1 MADEE
6 TVLICLPFAGAGP
19 SFFTPWQKVA
29 PEGLRILPVSLPGRE
44 KRFPEPAYTSAA
56 PAVDDAD
63 AQVTAAL
70 GAEGGG
76 GGPVVLFGHSMG
88 AVLAYELAHRIEQ
101 SGGAGGAIRPAA
113 LVVSGAP
120 GPWTPRT
127 DRADGL
133 PDEEFAARARAFAG
147 YDHPALADPEM
158 RELLLP
164 ALRADVRLHETYV
177 PSTDRPL
184 SVPVLSVRGREDTLV
199 GAAEAAEWGRAT
211 TEKLTVAE
219 PAGGHMYLTERPG
232 ELLEL
237 VAAEVRAARGR

>member
-19 SFFTPWQKVA
+19 SFFTPWQKLA

-44 KRFPEPAYTSAA
+44 KRFPEPAHTSAA
-56 PAVDDAD
+56 PAVDDAY
-63 AQVTAAL
+63 AQVVAAL
-70 GAEGGG
+70 GGGDGSG

-88 AVLAYELAHRIEQ
+88 AVLAYELAHRIER
-101 SGGAGGAIRPAA
+101 SGGPVRLAA

-127 DRADGL
+127 DRAHGL
-133 PDEEFAARARAFAG
+133 PDEEFATRVRAFAG

-164 ALRADVRLHETYV
+164 TLRADVRLHETYA

-184 SVPVLSVRGREDTLV
+184 GVPVISVRGREDTLV

-211 TEKLTVAE
+211 TGKLTVAE
-219 PAGGHMYLTERPG
+219 PAGGHMYLTQRPG

-237 VAAEVRAARGR
+237 VASGVRAASGR

>member
-1 MADEE
+1 MADED

-19 SFFTPWQKVA
+19 SFFTPWQKLA
-29 PEGLRILPVSLPGRE
+29 PEGLRILPLSLPGRE
-44 KRFPEPAYTSAA
+44 KRFPEPAYDAAA
-56 PAVDDAD
+56 PAVDDAY

-70 GAEGGG
+70 GGADGDGGG
-76 GGPVVLFGHSMG
+76 SSPVVLFGHSMG
-88 AVLAYELAHRIEQ
+88 AVLAYELAHRIER
-101 SGGAGGAIRPAA
+101 AGGPVRLAA

-133 PDEEFAARARAFAG
+133 PDEEFAARVRAFAG

-184 SVPVLSVRGREDTLV
+184 GVPVISVRGREDTLV

-211 TEKLTVAE
+211 TGKLTVAE
-219 PAGGHMYLTERPG
+219 PAGGHMYLAERPG

>member
-1 MADEE
+1 MADDD

-19 SFFTPWQKVA
+19 SFFTPWRKLA

-44 KRFPEPAYTSAA
+44 KRFPEPAHTSAA
-56 PAVDDAD
+56 PAVDDAY
-63 AQVTAAL
+63 AQVAAAL
-70 GAEGGG
+70 ADGGR
-76 GGPVVLFGHSMG
+76 VVLFGHSMG
-88 AVLAYELAHRIEQ
+88 AVLAYELAHRIER
-101 SGGAGGAIRPAA
+101 SGGPIRLEA

-133 PDEEFAARARAFAG
+133 PDEEFAARVRAFAG

-164 ALRADVRLHETYV
+164 VLRADVRLHETYA
-177 PSTDRPL
+177 PSFEEPL
-184 SVPVLSVRGREDTLV
+184 SVPVLAVRGREDALV

-211 TEKLTVAE
+211 TGKLTVAE
-219 PAGGHMYLTERPG
+219 PAGGHMYLAERPG

-237 VAAEVRAARGR
+237 VAVEVRAARGR

>member
-1 MADEE
+1 MAAED

-19 SFFTPWQKVA
+19 SFFTPWQKGA

-44 KRFPEPAYTSAA
+44 KRFPEPAYDAAA
-56 PAVDDAD
+56 PAVDDAY

-70 GAEGGG
+70 GGAEGDGG
-76 GGPVVLFGHSMG
+76 GSQVVLFGHSMG
-88 AVLAYELAHRIEQ
+88 AVLAYELAHRIERA
-101 SGGAGGAIRPAA
+101 AGPVRLAA

-133 PDEEFAARARAFAG
+133 PDEEFAARVRAFAG

-177 PSTDRPL
+177 PSTERPL
-184 SVPVLSVRGREDTLV
+184 SVPVLAVRGREDTLV

-211 TEKLTVAE
+211 TGKLTVAE
-219 PAGGHMYLTERPG
+219 PAGGHMYLAERPD

>member
-1 MADEE
+1 MADVD

-19 SFFTPWQKVA
+19 SFFTPWQKLA

-44 KRFPEPAYTSAA
+44 KRFPEPAYDAAA
-56 PAVDDAD
+56 PAVDDAY

-70 GAEGGG
+70 GGADGDGGG
-76 GGPVVLFGHSMG
+76 SRVVLFGHSMG
-88 AVLAYELAHRIEQ
+88 AVLAYELAHRIER
-101 SGGAGGAIRPAA
+101 AGGPVHLAA

-133 PDEEFAARARAFAG
+133 PDEEFAARVRAFAG

-177 PSTDRPL
+177 PSTDSPL
-184 SVPVLSVRGREDTLV
+184 SVPVISVRGREDTLV

-211 TEKLTVAE
+211 TGKLTVAE
-219 PAGGHMYLTERPG
+219 PAGGHMYLAERPG

>member
-1 MADEE
+1 MADED

-19 SFFTPWQKVA
+19 SFFTPWQKLA

-44 KRFPEPAYTSAA
+44 KRFPEPAYDAAA
-56 PAVDDAD
+56 PAVDDAY

-70 GAEGGG
+70 GGADGDEGGS
-76 GGPVVLFGHSMG
+76 PVVLFGHSMG
-88 AVLAYELAHRIEQ
+88 AVLAYELAHRIER
-101 SGGAGGAIRPAA
+101 AGGPVRLAA

-120 GPWTPRT
+120 GPWTPRA

-133 PDEEFAARARAFAG
+133 PDEEFAARVRAFAG

-164 ALRADVRLHETYV
+164 ALRADVRLHEMYV
-177 PSTDRPL
+177 PSTDSPL
-184 SVPVLSVRGREDTLV
+184 SAPVISVRGREDTLV
-199 GAAEAAEWGRAT
+199 GATEAAEWGRAT
-211 TEKLTVAE
+211 TAKLTVAE
-219 PAGGHMYLTERPG
+219 PAGGHMYLAERPG

>member
-1 MADEE
+1 VADEE
-6 TVLICLPFAGAGP
+6 TVLICMPFAGAGP
-19 SFFTPWQKVA
+19 SFFTPWQKLA

-44 KRFPEPAYTSAA
+44 KRFAEPAHTSAA
-56 PAVDDAD
+56 PAVDDAY

-70 GAEGGG
+70 GGQDGGGG

-88 AVLAYELAHRIEQ
+88 AVLAYELAHRIER
-101 SGGAGGAIRPAA
+101 SGGVVRLDA

-120 GPWTPRT
+120 GPWAPRT
-127 DRADGL
+127 HGADGL
-133 PDEEFAARARAFAG
+133 PDEEFTARIRALAG

-164 ALRADVRLHETYV
+164 TLRADVRLHETYV

-184 SVPVLSVRGREDTLV
+184 GVPVICVRGREDALV
-199 GAAEAAEWGRAT
+199 GTAEAAEWGRAT
-211 TEKLTVAE
+211 TGQLTVAE

-237 VAAEVRAARGR
+237 VAAAVRAARGR

>member
-1 MADEE
+1 MADDD

-19 SFFTPWQKVA
+19 SFFTPWRRLA

-44 KRFPEPAYTSAA
+44 KRFPEPAHTSAA
-56 PAVDDAD
+56 PAVDDAY

-70 GAEGGG
+70 AGGG
-76 GGPVVLFGHSMG
+76 RVALFGHSMG
-88 AVLAYELAHRIEQ
+88 AVLAYELAHRIER
-101 SGGAGGAIRPAA
+101 SGGAIRLEA

-133 PDEEFAARARAFAG
+133 PDEEFAARVRAFAG

-164 ALRADVRLHETYV
+164 VLRADVRLHETYT
-177 PSTDRPL
+177 PSFEGPL
-184 SVPVLSVRGREDTLV
+184 SVPVLSVRGREDALV
-199 GAAEAAEWGRAT
+199 GPAEAAEWGRAT
-211 TEKLTVAE
+211 TGKVTVAE
-219 PAGGHMYLTERPG
+219 PAGGHMYLAERPG

-237 VAAEVRAARGR
+237 VAAEVRAAGGR

>member
-1 MADEE
+1 MADDD

-19 SFFTPWQKVA
+19 SFFTPWRSLA

-44 KRFPEPAYTSAA
+44 KRFPEPAHTSAA
-56 PAVDDAD
+56 PAVDDAY

-70 GAEGGG
+70 AGGG
-76 GGPVVLFGHSMG
+76 RVALFGHSMG
-88 AVLAYELAHRIEQ
+88 AVLAYELAHRIGR
-101 SGGAGGAIRPAA
+101 SGGAIRLEA

-133 PDEEFAARARAFAG
+133 PDEEFAARVRAFAG

-164 ALRADVRLHETYV
+164 VLRADVRLHETYA
-177 PSTDRPL
+177 PSFEGPL
-184 SVPVLSVRGREDTLV
+184 SVPVLSVRGREDALV

-211 TEKLTVAE
+211 TGKLTVAE
-219 PAGGHMYLTERPG
+219 PAGGHMYLAERPG

-237 VAAEVRAARGR
+237 VAAEVRAAGGR

>member
-1 MADEE
+1 MADED

-19 SFFTPWQKVA
+19 SFFTPWQKLA

-44 KRFPEPAYTSAA
+44 KRFPEPAYDAAA
-56 PAVDDAD
+56 PAVDDAY

-70 GAEGGG
+70 GGTDGDGGG
-76 GGPVVLFGHSMG
+76 SPVVLFGHSMG
-88 AVLAYELAHRIEQ
+88 AVLAYELARRIER
-101 SGGAGGAIRPAA
+101 AGGPVRLAA

-133 PDEEFAARARAFAG
+133 PDEEFAARVRAFAG

-177 PSTDRPL
+177 PSTESPL
-184 SVPVLSVRGREDTLV
+184 GVPVISVRGREDTLV

-211 TEKLTVAE
+211 TGKLTVAE
-219 PAGGHMYLTERPG
+219 PAGGHMYLAERPG

>member
-19 SFFTPWQKVA
+19 SFFTPWQKLA

-44 KRFPEPAYTSAA
+44 KRFPEPAHTSAA
-56 PAVDDAD
+56 PAVDDAY

-70 GAEGGG
+70 GGEDGS

-88 AVLAYELAHRIEQ
+88 AVLAYELAHRIER
-101 SGGAGGAIRPAA
+101 SGGPVRLAA

-133 PDEEFAARARAFAG
+133 PDEEFAARVRAFAG

-177 PSTDRPL
+177 PSTERPL
-184 SVPVLSVRGREDTLV
+184 GVPVISVRGREDTLV

-211 TEKLTVAE
+211 TGKLTVAE

>member
-1 MADEE
+1 MADDD

-19 SFFTPWQKVA
+19 SFFTPWRKLA

-44 KRFPEPAYTSAA
+44 KRFPEPAHTSAA
-56 PAVDDAD
+56 PAVDDAY
-63 AQVTAAL
+63 AQVAAAL
-70 GAEGGG
+70 ADGGR
-76 GGPVVLFGHSMG
+76 VVLFGHSMG
-88 AVLAYELAHRIEQ
+88 AVLAYELAHRIER
-101 SGGAGGAIRPAA
+101 SGGPIRLEA

-133 PDEEFAARARAFAG
+133 PDEEFAARVRAFAG

-164 ALRADVRLHETYV
+164 VLRADVRLHETYA
-177 PSTDRPL
+177 PSFGEPL
-184 SVPVLSVRGREDTLV
+184 SVPVLAVRGREDALV

-211 TEKLTVAE
+211 TGKLTVAE
-219 PAGGHMYLTERPG
+219 PAGGHMYLAERPG

>member
-1 MADEE
+1 M
-6 TVLICLPFAGAGP
+6 
-19 SFFTPWQKVA
+19 
-29 PEGLRILPVSLPGRE
+29 
-44 KRFPEPAYTSAA
+44 
-56 PAVDDAD
+56 
-63 AQVTAAL
+63 
-70 GAEGGG
+70 
-76 GGPVVLFGHSMG
+76 LFGHSMG
-88 AVLAYELAHRIEQ
+88 AVLAYELAHRIER
-101 SGGAGGAIRPAA
+101 SGGPVRLAA

-133 PDEEFAARARAFAG
+133 PDEEFAARVRAFAG

-164 ALRADVRLHETYV
+164 TLRADVRLHESYV
-177 PSTDRPL
+177 PSTDRKL
-184 SVPVLSVRGREDTLV
+184 DAPVVSVRGREDTLV

-211 TEKLTVAE
+211 TGKLTVAE

>member
-1 MADEE
+1 MADED

-19 SFFTPWQKVA
+19 SFFTPWQKRA
-29 PEGLRILPVSLPGRE
+29 PEGMRILPVSLPGRE

-56 PAVDDAD
+56 PAVDDAY

-70 GAEGGG
+70 DGENGAGG

-88 AVLAYELAHRIEQ
+88 AVLAYELAHRIER
-101 SGGAGGAIRPAA
+101 AGGPVRLAA

-133 PDEEFAARARAFAG
+133 PDEEFAARVRAFAG
-147 YDHPALADPEM
+147 YDHPALANPEM

-164 ALRADVRLHETYV
+164 ALRADVRLHETYT

-184 SVPVLSVRGREDTLV
+184 SVPVVSVRGREDALV

-211 TEKLTVAE
+211 TGKLTVAE
-219 PAGGHMYLTERPG
+219 PAGGHMYLAEQPDAV
-232 ELLEL
+232 LEL
-237 VAAEVRAARGR
+237 VAAEIRAARGR

>member
-1 MADEE
+1 MADVD

-19 SFFTPWQKVA
+19 SFFTPWQKLA

-44 KRFPEPAYTSAA
+44 KRFPEPAYDAAA
-56 PAVDDAD
+56 PAVDDAY

-70 GAEGGG
+70 GGADGDGGG
-76 GGPVVLFGHSMG
+76 NPVVLFGHSMG
-88 AVLAYELAHRIEQ
+88 AVLAYELAHRIER
-101 SGGAGGAIRPAA
+101 AGGPVRLAA

-133 PDEEFAARARAFAG
+133 PDEEFAARVRAFAG

-177 PSTDRPL
+177 PSTDSPL
-184 SVPVLSVRGREDTLV
+184 SVPVISVRGREDTLV
-199 GAAEAAEWGRAT
+199 GAVEAAEWGRAT
-211 TEKLTVAE
+211 TGKLTVAE
-219 PAGGHMYLTERPG
+219 PAGGHMYLAERPG

>member
-19 SFFTPWQKVA
+19 SFFAPWQGLA

-44 KRFPEPAYTSAA
+44 KRFPEPAHTSVA
-56 PAVDDAD
+56 PAVDDAY

-70 GAEGGG
+70 GGGDG
-76 GGPVVLFGHSMG
+76 SGGPVVLFGHSMG
-88 AVLAYELAHRIEQ
+88 AVLAYELAHRIER
-101 SGGAGGAIRPAA
+101 SGGPVRLAA

-133 PDEEFAARARAFAG
+133 PDEEFAARVRAFAG

-164 ALRADVRLHETYV
+164 TLRADVRLHESYV
-177 PSTDRPL
+177 PSTERKLDA
-184 SVPVLSVRGREDTLV
+184 PVVSVRGREDTLV

-211 TEKLTVAE
+211 AGKLTVAE

-237 VAAEVRAARGR
+237 VAAEVHAARGR

>member
-1 MADEE
+1 MADED

-19 SFFTPWQKVA
+19 SFFTPWQKLA

-44 KRFPEPAYTSAA
+44 KRFPEPAYDAAA
-56 PAVDDAD
+56 PAVDDAY

-70 GAEGGG
+70 DGADGDGGG
-76 GGPVVLFGHSMG
+76 SPVVLFGHSMG
-88 AVLAYELAHRIEQ
+88 AVLAYELAHRIER
-101 SGGAGGAIRPAA
+101 AGGPGRLAA

-133 PDEEFAARARAFAG
+133 PDEEFAARVRAFAG

-177 PSTDRPL
+177 PSTESPL
-184 SVPVLSVRGREDTLV
+184 GVPVISVRGREDTLV

-211 TEKLTVAE
+211 TGKLAVAE
-219 PAGGHMYLTERPG
+219 PAGGHMYLAERPG

>member
-19 SFFTPWQKVA
+19 SFFTPWQKLA

-44 KRFPEPAYTSAA
+44 KRFPEPAHTSAA
-56 PAVDDAD
+56 PAVDDAY

-70 GAEGGG
+70 GGQDG

-88 AVLAYELAHRIEQ
+88 AVLAYELAHRIER
-101 SGGAGGAIRPAA
+101 AGGAVRLAA

-133 PDEEFAARARAFAG
+133 PDEEFAARVRAFAG
-147 YDHPALADPEM
+147 YDHPALANPEM

-184 SVPVLSVRGREDTLV
+184 GVPVISVRGREDTLV
-199 GAAEAAEWGRAT
+199 GPAEAAEWGRAT
-211 TEKLTVAE
+211 TGKLTVAE

>member
-19 SFFTPWQKVA
+19 SFFTPWQGLA
-29 PEGLRILPVSLPGRE
+29 PEGMRILPVSLPGRE
-44 KRFPEPAYTSAA
+44 KRFPEPPYTSAA
-56 PAVDDAD
+56 PAVDDAY

-70 GAEGGG
+70 GGAGG

-88 AVLAYELAHRIEQ
+88 AVLAYELAHRIER
-101 SGGAGGAIRPAA
+101 SGGALRVET

-133 PDEEFAARARAFAG
+133 PDEEFAARVRAFAG
-147 YDHPALADPEM
+147 YDHPALANPEM

-184 SVPVLSVRGREDTLV
+184 GAPVISVRGREDSLV

-211 TEKLTVAE
+211 TGKLTVAE

>member
-1 MADEE
+1 MADED

-19 SFFTPWQKVA
+19 SFFTPWQKAA

-44 KRFPEPAYTSAA
+44 KRFPEPAHTSAA
-56 PAVDDAD
+56 PAVDDAY

-70 GAEGGG
+70 GGGSGGG
-76 GGPVVLFGHSMG
+76 GGPVMLFGHSMG
-88 AVLAYELAHRIEQ
+88 AVLAYELAHRIER
-101 SGGAGGAIRPAA
+101 SGGAVRLDA

-133 PDEEFAARARAFAG
+133 PDEEFAARVRAFAG
-147 YDHPALADPEM
+147 YDHPALANPEM

-164 ALRADVRLHETYV
+164 TLRADVRLHETYV

-184 SVPVLSVRGREDTLV
+184 GVPVISVRGREDTLV

-211 TEKLTVAE
+211 TGRLTVAE
-219 PAGGHMYLTERPG
+219 PAGGHMYLTERP
-232 ELLEL
+232 EALLEL

>member
-1 MADEE
+1 MADVD

-19 SFFTPWQKVA
+19 SFFTPWQKLA

-44 KRFPEPAYTSAA
+44 KRFPEPAYDAAA
-56 PAVDDAD
+56 PAVDDAY

-70 GAEGGG
+70 GGADGDGGG
-76 GGPVVLFGHSMG
+76 SPVVLFGHSMG
-88 AVLAYELAHRIEQ
+88 AVLAYELAHRIER
-101 SGGAGGAIRPAA
+101 AGGPLRLAA

-133 PDEEFAARARAFAG
+133 PDEEFAAGGGAFAG

-177 PSTDRPL
+177 PSTDSPL
-184 SVPVLSVRGREDTLV
+184 SVPVISVRGREDTLV
-199 GAAEAAEWGRAT
+199 GA
-211 TEKLTVAE
+211 
-219 PAGGHMYLTERPG
+219 
-232 ELLEL
+232 
-237 VAAEVRAARGR
+237 

>member
-19 SFFTPWQKVA
+19 SFFTPWQKLA

-44 KRFPEPAYTSAA
+44 KRFPEPAHTSAA
-56 PAVDDAD
+56 PAVDDAY

-70 GAEGGG
+70 GERDGS

-88 AVLAYELAHRIEQ
+88 AVLAYELAHRIER
-101 SGGAGGAIRPAA
+101 AGGPIRLAA

-133 PDEEFAARARAFAG
+133 PDEEFAARVRAFAG

-158 RELLLP
+158 RDLLLP

-177 PSTDRPL
+177 PSTERPL
-184 SVPVLSVRGREDTLV
+184 GVPVISVRGREDTLV
-199 GAAEAAEWGRAT
+199 GAGEGAEWGRAT
-211 TEKLTVAE
+211 TGKLTVAE

>member
-1 MADEE
+1 MADVD

-19 SFFTPWQKVA
+19 SFFTPWQKLA

-44 KRFPEPAYTSAA
+44 KRFPEPAYDAAA
-56 PAVDDAD
+56 PAVDDAY

-70 GAEGGG
+70 GGADGDGGG
-76 GGPVVLFGHSMG
+76 SPVVLFGHSMG
-88 AVLAYELAHRIEQ
+88 AVLAYELAHRIER
-101 SGGAGGAIRPAA
+101 AGGPVRLAA

-133 PDEEFAARARAFAG
+133 PDEEFAARVRAFAG

-177 PSTDRPL
+177 PSTESPL
-184 SVPVLSVRGREDTLV
+184 GVPVISVRGREDTLV

-211 TEKLTVAE
+211 TGKLTVAE
-219 PAGGHMYLTERPG
+219 PAGGHMYLAARPG

-237 VAAEVRAARGR
+237 VAAEVHAARGR

>member
-19 SFFTPWQKVA
+19 SFFTPWQKLA

-44 KRFPEPAYTSAA
+44 KRFPEPAHTSAA
-56 PAVDDAD
+56 PAVDDAYG
-63 AQVTAAL
+63 QVTAAL
-70 GAEGGG
+70 GGQDGGG

-88 AVLAYELAHRIEQ
+88 AVLAYELAHRIER
-101 SGGAGGAIRPAA
+101 SGGAIRLDA

-133 PDEEFAARARAFAG
+133 PDEEFAARVGAFAG
-147 YDHPALADPEM
+147 YDHPALANPEM

-184 SVPVLSVRGREDTLV
+184 GVPVISVRGREDTLV

-211 TEKLTVAE
+211 TKKLTVAE

-237 VAAEVRAARGR
+237 VAGELRAARGR

>member
-19 SFFTPWQKVA
+19 SFFAPWQALA

-44 KRFPEPAYTSAA
+44 KRFPEPAHTSVA
-56 PAVDDAD
+56 PAVDDAY

-70 GAEGGG
+70 AGGDGG

-88 AVLAYELAHRIEQ
+88 AVLAYELAHRIER
-101 SGGAGGAIRPAA
+101 SGGPVRLAA

-133 PDEEFAARARAFAG
+133 PDEEFAARVRAFAG

-164 ALRADVRLHETYV
+164 TLRADVRLHESYV
-177 PSTDRPL
+177 PSTDRKL
-184 SVPVLSVRGREDTLV
+184 DAPVVSVRGREDTLV

-211 TEKLTVAE
+211 TGKLTVAE

-237 VAAEVRAARGR
+237 VAAEVHAARGR

>member
-19 SFFTPWQKVA
+19 SFFTPWQKLA

-44 KRFPEPAYTSAA
+44 KRFPESAYDAAA
-56 PAVDDAD
+56 PAVDDAY

-70 GAEGGG
+70 GGGDGDG
-76 GGPVVLFGHSMG
+76 GDSPVVLFGHSMG
-88 AVLAYELAHRIEQ
+88 AVLAYELAHRIERA
-101 SGGAGGAIRPAA
+101 AGPVRLAA

-133 PDEEFAARARAFAG
+133 PDEEFAARVRAFAG

-184 SVPVLSVRGREDTLV
+184 GVPVISVRGREDTLV

-211 TEKLTVAE
+211 TGKLTVAE
-219 PAGGHMYLTERPG
+219 PAGGHMYLAERPG

>member
-1 MADEE
+1 MADED

-19 SFFTPWQKVA
+19 SFFTPWQKRA
-29 PEGLRILPVSLPGRE
+29 PEGLRILPLSLPGRE
-44 KRFPEPAYTSAA
+44 KRFPEPAYDAAA
-56 PAVDDAD
+56 PAVDDAY

-70 GAEGGG
+70 GGADGDGT

-88 AVLAYELAHRIEQ
+88 AVLAYELAHRIER
-101 SGGAGGAIRPAA
+101 AGGPVRLAA

-133 PDEEFAARARAFAG
+133 PDEEFAARVRAFAG

-211 TEKLTVAE
+211 TGKLTVAE
-219 PAGGHMYLTERPG
+219 PAGGHMYLAERPE

-237 VAAEVRAARGR
+237 VAAEVRATRNR

>member
-19 SFFTPWQKVA
+19 SFFTPWQRLA

-44 KRFPEPAYTSAA
+44 KRFPEPAHTSAA
-56 PAVDDAD
+56 PAVDDAY

-70 GAEGGG
+70 GEGGG
-76 GGPVVLFGHSMG
+76 TGGPVVLFGHSMG
-88 AVLAYELAHRIEQ
+88 AVLAFELAHRIER
-101 SGGAGGAIRPAA
+101 SGGPVRLAA

-133 PDEEFAARARAFAG
+133 PDEEFAARVRAFAG

-164 ALRADVRLHETYV
+164 TLRADVRLHEMYV

-184 SVPVLSVRGREDTLV
+184 GVPVISVRGREDTLV

-211 TEKLTVAE
+211 TGKLTVAE
-219 PAGGHMYLTERPG
+219 PAGGHMYLTERPA
-232 ELLEL
+232 ELLAL

>member
-1 MADEE
+1 MADVD

-19 SFFTPWQKVA
+19 SFFTPWQKLA

-44 KRFPEPAYTSAA
+44 KRFPEPAYDAAA
-56 PAVDDAD
+56 PAVDDAY

-70 GAEGGG
+70 GGADGDRGGN
-76 GGPVVLFGHSMG
+76 PVVLFGHSMG
-88 AVLAYELAHRIEQ
+88 AVLAYELAHRIER
-101 SGGAGGAIRPAA
+101 AGGPVRLAA

-133 PDEEFAARARAFAG
+133 PDEEFAARVRAFAG

-177 PSTDRPL
+177 PSTDSPL
-184 SVPVLSVRGREDTLV
+184 SVPVISVRGREDTLV
-199 GAAEAAEWGRAT
+199 GAVEAAEWGQAT
-211 TEKLTVAE
+211 TGKLTVAE
-219 PAGGHMYLTERPG
+219 PAGGHMYLAERPG